1 VTGKFFAFK
10 GTQGTGLAKV
20 DGGWANNYGRNIEL
34 YTNLSDLKAKSDVK
48 WFYKYRLNGT
58 GEEKVTA
65 VGRDTFGEVWYTTK
79 EVSSWPDPV
88 SHKTTY
94 TVTAVYPTG
103 RFGTPSTNDQALT
116 SKTTFDYTVV
126 DPVAK
131 QEYVT
136 TVGDITP
143 LNEIINDPGK
153 AIKNSRDGVS
163 IPSGPEEATRTTYR
177 WVSAPDAST
186 VSTPGI
192 YKKDVTVTLPK
203 GAQTGDNSS
212 DTVPVTIKVRPKPP
226 QISADQVTNTGGLP
240 NKGITVTNAL
250 PNAQVTLTIG
260 GKTLTK
266 QADGS
271 GNVTFPSTD
280 VADSNGLL
288 PTGDVTVKQS
298 KAFTN
303 PVTNANETLESDA
316 STVNI
321 SKEDIPPT
329 VALTVKV
336 NGGTPETDSSGRY
349 IFYAGDTIQI
359 TYSGKDNSGKLTT
372 LKMRNANSDL
382 NDFFEGKSAEWG
394 RGPVENITTLT
405 STNQTTKTVNA
416 VANSDMTWKSGNIF
430 SRVITAVDP
439 NGNTGESPWFGV
451 VQGRL
456 ADKIKLT
463 TPPAIPVRDKSN
475 LTPTEKE
482 RIKTEVEKSNP
493 SDTSRIRTY
502 DVQPNGDVTITFK
515 DGTSKTIT
523 PNLEQNYQTKSDR
536 FYAVAGE
543 NPNSL
548 TARDFI
554 KSADGTDL
562 PANTNV
568 VWKNGVPNLST
579 PGEKTATLTVTDSKG
594 VSKEITYNYTVYPK
608 VEANTNNGVTGK
620 FYSFKDD
627 GNGRTNGGS
636 WANNYGGDTY
646 LYVNQKELPAN
657 TTWSYEYK
665 LNSQLSGSGELQ
677 KTPVGTQSFSSV
689 WNNTQAHQTEYR
701 VVATYPTG
709 RFGTPSAQDRALTS
723 ETTFNYTVVNPV
735 AKKVYETTVGNMS
748 PLSTI
753 STTPGETITNAAN
766 TPVIPAGTDYAWE
779 TPLSESDIST
789 PGYITKKVKV
799 TLPLGAATGNRND
812 KLVPVTIKV
821 NLKTPQ
827 IADDQV
833 RNTGGLP
840 NPSITVTDVTPGATV
855 TLRIG
860 SKEIPKTV
868 PAGAT
873 SVAFG
878 ADELADSNGL
888 LPTGNVTVTQ
898 TKVVTNPEGNPETL
912 STSTTKEIT
921 RETVKPVARTTVQVK
936 NPTTGKWETVPS
948 TRDGVFN
955 KYIFYS
961 GDQLRFITT
970 FSDNSGK
977 IDKTEVKIGDSNGN
991 TTITS
996 GNILHDPWGTA
1007 TLTNLNNTPTVA
1019 TETKPYT
1026 IDTGEN
1032 HGEIKS
1038 DLPYSSGN
1046 TVKRSVIVRDTS
1058 GNWSEGNNLILE
1070 QGQLKDKFRGKVP
1083 ATVQVTNA
1091 TTPSADDKE
1100 KILAAVK
1107 GSNPEKD
1114 NRISSYALK
1123 DNGAVSDGKVTVVIT
1138 YKDGTT
1144 NEVKVPVSDSD
1155 RKSEQASQS
1164 ASESASTS
1172 ASQSASTSASES
1184 ARTSASQSA
1193 STSASQ
1199 SASTSA
1205 SQSAS
1210 TSASQSASTSASQSA
1225 STSASESA
1233 STSASQSASTSAS
1246 ASASTSAS

>member
-1 VTGKFFAFK
+1 MAV
-10 GTQGTGLAKV
+10 
-20 DGGWANNYGRNIEL
+20 
-34 YTNLSDLKAKSDVK
+34 KATV
-48 WFYKYRLNGT
+48 NG
-58 GEEKVTA
+58 
-65 VGRDTFGEVWYTTK
+65 K
-79 EVSSWPDPV
+79 EVYLPV
-88 SHKTTY
+88 PEDMDISRLGSPLSEQDKRAILAHNGLQGNATIT
-94 TVTAVYPTG
+94 
-103 RFGTPSTNDQALT
+103 ST
-116 SKTTFDYTVV
+116 K
-126 DPVAK
+126 
-131 QEYVT
+131 
-136 TVGDITP
+136 VG
-143 LNEIINDPGK
+143 
-153 AIKNSRDGVS
+153 
-163 IPSGPEEATRTTYR
+163 
-177 WVSAPDAST
+177 
-186 VSTPGI
+186 
-192 YKKDVTVTLPK
+192 
-203 GAQTGDNSS
+203 
-212 DTVPVTIKVRPKPP
+212 
-226 QISADQVTNTGGLP
+226 
-240 NKGITVTNAL
+240 
-250 PNAQVTLTIG
+250 
-260 GKTLTK
+260 LTK
-266 QADGS
+266 QLETIYKDDEGGDSVDVSEVFFENINKATATKPNVDPKSDGS
-271 GNVTFPSTD
+271 VVVRPE
-280 VADSNGLL
+280 
-288 PTGDVTVKQS
+288 
-298 KAFTN
+298 
-303 PVTNANETLESDA
+303 ANNDK
-316 STVNI
+316 VNI
-321 SKEDIPPT
+321 SYTPT
-329 VALTVKV
+329 TAK
-336 NGGTPETDSSGRY
+336 TPT
-349 IFYAGDTIQI
+349 QI
-359 TYSGKDNSGKLTT
+359 TIKKSGTTWENTDPLPAGVTLDKSTGHVTISEEAVKDNTPV
-372 LKMRNANSDL
+372 NATSYNFNSD
-382 NDFFEGKSAEWG
+382 GA
-394 RGPVENITTLT
+394 TTT
-405 STNQTTKTVNA
+405 ATAKAPYRAKT
-416 VANSDMTWKSGNIF
+416 
-430 SRVITAVDP
+430 
-439 NGNTGESPWFGV
+439 
-451 VQGRL
+451 
-456 ADKIKLT
+456 
-463 TPPAIPVRDKSN
+463 
-475 LTPTEKE
+475 
-482 RIKTEVEKSNP
+482 
-493 SDTSRIRTY
+493 
-502 DVQPNGDVTITFK
+502 
-515 DGTSKTIT
+515 
-523 PNLEQNYQTKSDR
+523 DR
-536 FYAVAGE
+536 FYAVEGE
-543 NPNSL
+543 NSSQLN
-548 TARDFI
+548 ARDFVV
-554 KSADGTDL
+554 DGNGGAL
-562 PANTNV
+562 PSTTNV
-568 VWKNGVPNLST
+568 TWKPGTLDLST
-579 PGEKTATLTVTDSKG
+579 PGTKTATLTVTDSKG

-665 LNSQLSGSGELQ
+665 LNSQLSGAAELQ

-840 NPSITVTDVTPGATV
+840 NRSITVTDVTPGATV

-921 RETVKPVARTTVQVK
+921 RETVKPVASTTVQVK
-936 NPTTGKWETVPS
+936 NPTTGQWETVPS
-948 TRDGVFN
+948 TREDVFN
-955 KYIFYS
+955 KYIFYA
-961 GDQLRFITT
+961 GDQLRFITK

-991 TTITS
+991 STIAS

-1032 HGEIKS
+1032 QGQINS
-1038 DLPYSSGN
+1038 DLPYNSGN
-1046 TVKRSVIVRDTS
+1046 RVKRSVIVRDTS

-1070 QGQLKDKFRGKVP
+1070 QGQLKDKFPGKVP

-1193 STSASQ
+1193 STSAS
-1199 SASTSA
+1199 A
-1205 SQSAS
+1205 
-1210 TSASQSASTSASQSA
+1210 SA

-1233 STSASQSASTSAS
+1233 STSASESAST
-1246 ASASTSAS
+1246 